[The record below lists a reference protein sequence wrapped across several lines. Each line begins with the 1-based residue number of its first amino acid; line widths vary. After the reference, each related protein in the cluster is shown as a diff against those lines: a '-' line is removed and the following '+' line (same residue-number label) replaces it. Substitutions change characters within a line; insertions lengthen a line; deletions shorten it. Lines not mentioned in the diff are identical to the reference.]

1 MYPTKSELRLAFC
14 LTDKYI
20 TMNKPNIDQALAALG
35 DALKSQQDQNPLSTV
50 MSFVKQMPKRALSGD
65 HINGGKIFN
74 FSSFGITDTATKE
87 QLVVADT
94 GITVKNLSVEQLQ
107 QSVKVNGDVTAN
119 TVTATKIVADVL
131 EVKEI
136 KAEIKFEKHSSVVF
150 SDEIYGKGM
159 AWTGKDYT
167 KQFIFSANPD
177 SFFSS
182 EHINVA
188 RDRHFAVNG
197 LNVLS
202 EKELGPSVT
211 KSHLREVG
219 RLKGLVVDGGININ
233 QYLIY
238 NGTTDRLGLGTDA
251 PNAALSV
258 AEMGIE
264 VMVGTTADLHGMVG
278 THASQD
284 FDIVTDDTA
293 RITVRANGNIDLGN
307 PTKNPA
313 QVTVHGKL
321 AVGVKN
327 PDPTVDLHVA
337 GAVRLN
343 NRLQMFASAPPTS
356 GTYNVGD
363 MVWNDRPRVG
373 GTVGWYCL
381 RAGDPGVWNPFG
393 EIKENG

>member
-1 MYPTKSELRLAFC
+1 
-14 LTDKYI
+14 
-20 TMNKPNIDQALAALG
+20 MNKPTIDQALASLG
-35 DALKSQQDQNPLSTV
+35 DALKAQQDQNPLSTV
-50 MSFVKQMPKRALSGD
+50 MSFVKNIPNRALSGD
-65 HINGGKIFN
+65 HITGGKIIH
-74 FSSFGITDTATKE
+74 FSSLGITDSATRE
-87 QLVVADT
+87 QLVISDT
-94 GITVKNLSVEQLQ
+94 GVVVKNLSVEQLQ
-107 QSVKVNGDVTAN
+107 RSVEVKGDIKAN
-119 TVTATKIVADVL
+119 TVNATKIVADVL

-136 KAEIKFEKHSSVVF
+136 KADIKFEKNTSIVF
-150 SDEIYGKGM
+150 ADNIHNKGLV
-159 AWTGKDYT
+159 WTGKDYT
-167 KQFIFSANPD
+167 KQFIFSENPN
-177 SFFSS
+177 SFFST
-182 EHINVA
+182 EHINIA
-188 RDRHFAVNG
+188 KDRHFAVNG
-197 LNVLS
+197 LNVLND
-202 EKELGPSVT
+202 KELGPSVT

-264 VMVGTTADLHGMVG
+264 VMIGTTADLHGMIG
-278 THASQD
+278 THSSQD
-284 FDIVTDDTA
+284 LDIVTDDTA
-293 RITVRANGNIDLGN
+293 RITVRGNGNIDLGN

-327 PDPTVDLHVA
+327 PDPSVDLHVA

-343 NRLQMFASAPPTS
+343 NRLQMFASAPPSS

-381 RAGDPGVWNPFG
+381 RAGTPGVWNPFG

>member
-1 MYPTKSELRLAFC
+1 L
-14 LTDKYI
+14 
-20 TMNKPNIDQALAALG
+20 
-35 DALKSQQDQNPLSTV
+35 V
-50 MSFVKQMPKRALSGD
+50 
-65 HINGGKIFN
+65 IN
-74 FSSFGITDTATKE
+74 
-87 QLVVADT
+87 DT
-94 GITVKNLSVEQLQ
+94 GVVVKNLSVEQLQ
-107 QSVKVNGDVTAN
+107 RSVEVKGDIKAN
-119 TVTATKIVADVL
+119 TVNATKIVADVL

-136 KAEIKFEKHSSVVF
+136 KADIKFEKNTSIVF
-150 SDEIYGKGM
+150 ADNIHNKGLV
-159 AWTGKDYT
+159 WTGKDYT
-167 KQFIFSANPD
+167 KQFIFSENPN
-177 SFFSS
+177 SFFST
-182 EHINVA
+182 EHINIA
-188 RDRHFAVNG
+188 KDRHFAVNG
-197 LNVLS
+197 LNVLND
-202 EKELGPSVT
+202 KELGPSVT

-264 VMVGTTADLHGMVG
+264 VMIGTTADLHGMIG
-278 THASQD
+278 THSSQD
-284 FDIVTDDTA
+284 LDIVTDDTA
-293 RITVRANGNIDLGN
+293 RITVRGNGNIDLGN

-343 NRLQMFASAPPTS
+343 NRLQMFASAPPSS

-381 RAGDPGVWNPFG
+381 RAGTPGVWNPFG

>member
-1 MYPTKSELRLAFC
+1 

-20 TMNKPNIDQALAALG
+20 TMNKSTIDQALASLG
-35 DALKSQQDQNPLSTV
+35 DALKAQQDQNPLSTV
-50 MSFVKQMPKRALSGD
+50 MSFVKNIPNRALSGD
-65 HINGGKIFN
+65 HITGGKIIH
-74 FSSFGITDTATKE
+74 FSSLGITDTATKE
-87 QLVVADT
+87 QLVISDT
-94 GITVKNLSVEQLQ
+94 GVTVKNLSVEQLHR
-107 QSVKVNGDVTAN
+107 SVEIKGDIKAN
-119 TVTATKIVADVL
+119 TINATKIVADVL

-136 KAEIKFEKHSSVVF
+136 KADIKFEKNTSVVF
-150 SDEIYGKGM
+150 ADIIHNKGLL
-159 AWTGKDYT
+159 WTSKDHT
-167 KQFIFSANPD
+167 KQFIFNENID

-188 RDRHFAVNG
+188 RNKYFAVNS

-264 VMVGTTADLHGMVG
+264 VMVGTTTDLHGMIG
-278 THASQD
+278 THSSQD

-293 RITVRANGNIDLGN
+293 RITVRGNGNIDLGN
-307 PTKNPA
+307 PTKNPT

-327 PDPTVDLHVA
+327 PDPSVDLHVA
-337 GAVRLN
+337 GTVRLN
-343 NRLQMFASAPPTS
+343 NRLQMFASAPPSS

-381 RAGDPGVWNPFG
+381 RAGTPGVWNPFG

>member
-1 MYPTKSELRLAFC
+1 
-14 LTDKYI
+14 
-20 TMNKPNIDQALAALG
+20 MNDQSSNQLDIIAN
-35 DALKSQQDQNPLSTV
+35 ALKELATRQSTNDA
-50 MSFVKQMPKRALSGD
+50 SPDLRFLEFRGNS
-65 HINGGKIFN
+65 
-74 FSSFGITDTATKE
+74 KE
-87 QLVVADT
+87 D
-94 GITVKNLSVEQLQ
+94 N
-107 QSVKVNGDVTAN
+107 
-119 TVTATKIVADVL
+119 
-131 EVKEI
+131 
-136 KAEIKFEKHSSVVF
+136 
-150 SDEIYGKGM
+150 YGKGIIF
-159 AWTGKDYT
+159 TGGDYT
-167 KQFIFSANPD
+167 KQFIFSANPN
-177 SFFSS
+177 SFFST

-188 RDRHFAVNG
+188 RDRHFAING

-238 NGTTDRLGLGTDA
+238 NGSTDRLGLGTDA

-264 VMVGTTADLHGMVG
+264 VMIGTTADLHGMVG
-278 THASQD
+278 THSSQD
-284 FDIVTDDTA
+284 LDIVTDHTA

-321 AVGVKN
+321 SVGVKN
-327 PDPTVDLHVA
+327 PDPTVDLHVS

-343 NRLQMFASAPPTS
+343 NRLQMFAAAPPTS

-381 RAGDPGVWNPFG
+381 RAGTPGVWNPFG